1 MLVAILL
8 AVTLC
13 IAGGLALW
21 GRQLAGPALR
31 LALAE
36 AGLAVEVLEIRS
48 IRPGGIDFGAV
59 RLLGKDA
66 PAMDALRVNWSWDLL
81 QGRVRDVRIDGLRIS
96 AGYIDNAFTIAGLN
110 LAGGSGGGG
119 LPFRRVELRNL
130 RLSLKAA
137 AGSAAATGDAVML
150 VRPDGVLAGEA
161 SLAGSL
167 KTAKGEPVSFRG
179 LLPVWTL
186 ATQGGQL
193 RFAVENA
200 TLTLPG
206 QSLALN
212 HLAASVASSGAGITF
227 NGAAEV
233 ANTASPALVR
243 PVAFT
248 VAGTLENGQ
257 LALTGDGRALDGLLT
272 LTLAARHDMASGRGT
287 GRIDVAPIKFAA
299 DGLQPSEIFPVA
311 DDKLRRVGGAVTA
324 QGSAAWDKAG
334 LRPALTLTFDGMGF
348 EGDLGGIA
356 ALNGRLEFDELL
368 PPRTAGIQH
377 LTATLLAPGLPGA
390 PLDLRVG
397 LQGETLRIE
406 RATLGIAGGH
416 VGLTD
421 VMLRR
426 GANLDAVLEVSEVN
440 LATGLALA
448 DVDGLSGTGSIS
460 GRIPLRVDGAGFAIN
475 GGRLLTNGP
484 GTVKYTGTDLPAAL
498 TDVPGEG
505 GQSIR
510 LLRQALTD
518 FRYDEISLGLNRN
531 PAGDGTLL
539 IGLKGANPAVLENHP
554 FVVNIKVEANF
565 DRLAAIFLSG
575 YEAAGGL
582 LRRAAGK
589 Q

>member
-1 MLVAILL
+1 MAIVLAAALLV
-8 AVTLC
+8 
-13 IAGGLALW
+13 AGGLALW

-36 AGLAVEVLEIRS
+36 AGWAVEVLEIRS
-48 IRPGGIDFGAV
+48 VRPGGIEFGAV
-59 RLLGKDA
+59 RLPGEDA

-81 QGRVRDVRIDGLRIS
+81 RGRVRDVRIDGLQIN
-96 AGYIDNAFTIAGLN
+96 ATYIDGEFAIAGLK
-110 LAGGSGGGG
+110 ATGGPGGDG

-130 RLSLKAA
+130 HLSLQVA
-137 AGSAAATGDAVML
+137 AGSARTTGDAVMI

-161 SLAGSL
+161 TLDGSL
-167 KTAKGEPVSFRG
+167 KTAKGESISFRSV
-179 LLPVWTL
+179 LPAWTV
-186 ATQGGQL
+186 ATQAGQPG
-193 RFAVENA
+193 FAVESA

-206 QSLALN
+206 QALALN
-212 HLAASVASSGAGITF
+212 RLAASFANSGTGLTF
-227 NGAAEV
+227 RGAAEIV
-233 ANTASPALVR
+233 HTARPALVR
-243 PVAFT
+243 PVAMT
-248 VAGTLENGQ
+248 VAGSLMNGQ

-272 LTLAARHDMASGRGT
+272 LTLAARHDLASGRGT
-287 GRIDVAPIKFAA
+287 GRIDVAPIRFAA
-299 DGLQPSEIFPVA
+299 DGLQPREIFPVA
-311 DDKLRRVGGAVTA
+311 DDRLRRVGGTVTA
-324 QGSAAWDKAG
+324 QGSAAWDKTG
-334 LRPALTLTFDGMGF
+334 VRPALTLSFDGIGF

-356 ALNGRLEFDELL
+356 ALSGRLEFDDLL

-406 RATLGIAGGH
+406 RAALGLAGGH
-416 VGLTD
+416 IGLNQVT
-421 VMLRR
+421 LRR
-426 GANLDAVLEVSEVN
+426 GADLEAVLEVSEVN

-460 GRIPLRVDGAGFAIN
+460 GRIPLRVDSAGLAIS

-498 TDVPGEG
+498 NDLPGDG
-505 GQSIR
+505 GQSVR
-510 LLRQALTD
+510 LLRQALSD
-518 FRYDEISLGLNRN
+518 FHYDEISLGLNRN

-565 DRLAAIFLSG
+565 DRLAAIFLGG

-589 Q
+589 P